1 MIDSF
6 IIPFK
11 QTRTV
16 HLEPLK
22 VYLLKHTASDLSRTC
37 TTDLDE
43 LERLREEGV
52 AFGSVVDSQLDA
64 ALLFVSIVPCWSTV
78 MLIMNLGITAICK
91 TSSPSFRMMYV
102 LYCIY

>member
-6 IIPFK
+6 LIPFK

-22 VYLLKHTASDLSRTC
+22 IYLLKHTASNLIGTC
-37 TTDLDE
+37 SADLDG

-52 AFGSVVDSQLDA
+52 AFGSVVDSQLGA
-64 ALLFVSIVPCWSTV
+64 ALLFVSLATCWSTRTA
-78 MLIMNLGITAICK
+78 MLIMNI
-91 TSSPSFRMMYV
+91 
-102 LYCIY
+102 